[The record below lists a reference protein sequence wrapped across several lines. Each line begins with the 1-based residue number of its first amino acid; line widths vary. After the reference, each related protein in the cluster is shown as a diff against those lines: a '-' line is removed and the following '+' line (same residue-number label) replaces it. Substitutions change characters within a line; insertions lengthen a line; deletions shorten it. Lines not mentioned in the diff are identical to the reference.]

1 MITENFIAN
10 GGVHSALHALGFRSA
25 NDFHMNA
32 VHFPQYCISE
42 IINNNTLRIAIL
54 HLEIICLF
62 LKRHRR

>member
-42 IINNNTLRIAIL
+42 IINNNTPHIAIF
-54 HLEIICLF
+54 IWKLF
-62 LKRHRR
+62 ASF